1 MPGGAAVQAGLDAL
15 AAQGLGSFG
24 ANFSPWYYNIQ
35 TGKFER
41 EASNAVP
48 SYECCRAF
56 GQFEYLTSLKKFIY
70 LSLRGV
76 ALFDPAAKQW
86 STVTAS
92 GTGPSSS
99 EWGGCYDAKRDK
111 VYAGQNPDDFYSYDV
126 QTQTWTKL
134 NSQGPGSLTF
144 DTNDGGLEY
153 DSYNDMVIITD
164 IRGARVCPYNPATD
178 TWEPTTAMPSGFSNT
193 NGHFYDPVL
202 GVHFVFTAG
211 DSRDDGRMW
220 VYRYKGNPLVTELS
234 DTDHGPA
241 VSVSPNPFKSRV
253 IISIDEKMQVAS
265 CKLSMFDINGNQLEA
280 CNLKLETTN
289 TVSWNA
295 SGLPSGVYIIRVTA
309 GNRQYTQRMVLQ
321 H

>member
-1 MPGGAAVQAGLDAL
+1 M
-15 AAQGLGSFG
+15 
-24 ANFSPWYYNIQ
+24 
-35 TGKFER
+35 
-41 EASNAVP
+41 P

-70 LSLRGV
+70 LSTRGV
-76 ALFDPAAKQW
+76 SLFDPAAKLW

-99 EWGGCYDAKRDK
+99 EWGGCYDSKRDK

-178 TWEPTTAMPSGFSNT
+178 RWETTSTMPSGFSAT

-220 VYRYKGNPLVTELS
+220 VYRYKGNPSAPEHPVKGAAS
-234 DTDHGPA
+234 GPI
-241 VSVSPNPFKSRV
+241 VSISPNPFKSVVTFRP
-253 IISIDEKMQVAS
+253 SSFARTPFTLQVFNIRG
-265 CKLSMFDINGNQLEA
+265 KLVKAIHADGQGLNS
-280 CNLKLETTN
+280 
-289 TVSWNA
+289 TVSWDA
-295 SGLPSGVYIIRVTA
+295 RSLPAGVYLLHA
-309 GNRQYTQRMVLQ
+309 MSGNRQYVQRMVLQ
-321 H
+321 R